1 MGQNLASSYAV
12 AIQYQLGQIVAP
24 VKVYASF
31 NRNFATEDRFIT
43 WNLRNV
49 HQPVYTGTVQGNKG
63 IDRPI
68 FQVNVFTR
76 GLQEGF
82 TLADSIVQAL
92 HGYAGQFGGA
102 GGFDVAKVDVDW
114 LFNTYDNDIGL
125 HNIVLDCT
133 MDVPT

>member
-12 AIQYQLGQIVAP
+12 AIQYELGQIVAP

-31 NRNFATEDRFIT
+31 NRNYATESKFIT

-49 HQPVYTGTVQGNKG
+49 HQPVYTGTVKNNKG
-63 IDRPI
+63 IDRPV
-68 FQVNVFTR
+68 FQVSVFSR
-76 GLQEGF
+76 GMEEGF
-82 TLADSIVQAL
+82 GLADSIVQAL

-102 GGFDVAKVDVDW
+102 SGFDVAKVDVDW
-114 LFNTYDNDIGL
+114 LYNTYDDEIAL
-125 HNIVLDCT
+125 HTVILDCT